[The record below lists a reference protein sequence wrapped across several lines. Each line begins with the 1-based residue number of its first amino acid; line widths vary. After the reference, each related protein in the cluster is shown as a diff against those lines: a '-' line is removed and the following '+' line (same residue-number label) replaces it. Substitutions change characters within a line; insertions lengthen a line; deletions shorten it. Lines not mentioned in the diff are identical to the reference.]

1 MGGVPVSWGGTLVAL
16 DDDELQLARKIGRE
30 RQANKEKRRVQS
42 RKSSAKLDDTTA
54 HIVGVMGELAVAK
67 HLEGEIDK
75 NIRAGGDRW
84 DVKMPC
90 GHHVSVR
97 TRDGDANRHPDRVI
111 LSNSR
116 RESRTNTVCCIKRG
130 MIVEIVGL
138 WAKGDDV
145 DIHDFGYGP
154 RDTILFSKLR
164 PLDQVEKHIE
174 ECMDR

>member
-1 MGGVPVSWGGTLVAL
+1 MSWGGKLVAL
-16 DDDELQLARKIGRE
+16 DDEELIEARKIGRE

-67 HLEGEIDK
+67 ELGGEIDR
-75 NIRAGGDRW
+75 NLRAGSDRW
-84 DVKMPC
+84 DVKLPC
-90 GHHVSVR
+90 GHFVSVR

-116 RESRTNTVCCIKRG
+116 REGRSNTVCCIKRG

-138 WAKGDDV
+138 WAPGDEV

-164 PLDQVEKHIE
+164 PLDQVEKHVKDCLEGLI
-174 ECMDR
+174 